1 MVAEL
6 LIRAGHNDHTV
17 VGDLLAPGGAV
28 ALHRPIDRL
37 VANAQTAAQR
47 SELAQHANLAGVPY
61 VVDPLTPML
70 QVDVDPEDTWVRRLS
85 YGRAELVSPAA
96 MGDYDKQRLV
106 AQVVECEQQLGATV
120 IVPPYLLAS
129 GPDDPAF
136 AVSIELM
143 TITARY
149 MRRNGVNLPLMT
161 IFCGTHRA
169 FAAESG
175 WRDGIDR
182 FTAAAAD
189 LGPQAVGL
197 CLTPVGDATDSYAK
211 VLRYFLTAQ
220 RVKRAGMTTLAWR
233 QGVLG
238 VGVTAAG
245 LDGYETGIGTG
256 EKADVR
262 DMIARRK
269 PRPDGQARGGG
280 SRTMVYLEPL
290 GRSVPRDVA
299 ETLLGDRSMRARLIC
314 DDERCCPHGVNS
326 MLDDPR
332 PHAVRSRARRL
343 GELAEMP
350 HRSWRLHQV
359 AREAKTAASLA
370 KRGTLILRA
379 EGLDTQLHATAQDAL
394 ARAAEFLRRDDS
406 EQLSA

>member
-1 MVAEL
+1 MAEL

-17 VGDLLAPGGAV
+17 IADLLAPGGAV

-37 VANAQTAAQR
+37 VANAQTAARR

-61 VVDPLTPML
+61 IVDPLTPLL
-70 QVDVDPEDTWVRRLS
+70 QVDVDPDDAWVRRLS
-85 YGRAELVSPAA
+85 YGRAQLISPGE
-96 MGDYDKQRLV
+96 MSDYDKQRLV
-106 AQVVECEQQLGATV
+106 AEVVESEQQLGATV
-120 IVPPYLLAS
+120 VVPPYLLAS
-129 GPDDPAF
+129 GPEDPAF
-136 AVSIELM
+136 AVSLEFM
-143 TITARY
+143 ATTARY
-149 MRRNGVNLPLMT
+149 MRRHGVNLPLLPV
-161 IFCGTHRA
+161 FCGTHRA
-169 FAAESG
+169 FAAESA

-189 LGPQAVGL
+189 LGPQTVAL
-197 CLTPVGDATDSYAK
+197 CLTPVGNATDSYAK

-238 VGVTAAG
+238 VGITAAG

-269 PRPDGQARGGG
+269 PRAGGQTRGGG
-280 SRTMVYLEPL
+280 SRPMVYLEPL

-299 ETLLGDRSMRARLIC
+299 ETLLADRNMRARLIC
-314 DDERCCPHGVNS
+314 DDETCCPHGVNS

-343 GELAEMP
+343 AALADMP

-359 AREAKTAASLA
+359 AKEAKTAAGLA
-370 KRGTLILRA
+370 KRGTLVLRA
-379 EGLDTQLHATAQDAL
+379 EGIDTKLHATAQDAL
-394 ARAAEFLRRDDS
+394 ARVAEFLRRN
-406 EQLSA
+406 EGQQLTA

>member
-1 MVAEL
+1 M
-6 LIRAGHNDHTV
+6 
-17 VGDLLAPGGAV
+17 
-28 ALHRPIDRL
+28 AL
-37 VANAQTAAQR
+37 
-47 SELAQHANLAGVPY
+47 
-61 VVDPLTPML
+61 
-70 QVDVDPEDTWVRRLS
+70 
-85 YGRAELVSPAA
+85 
-96 MGDYDKQRLV
+96 
-106 AQVVECEQQLGATV
+106 
-120 IVPPYLLAS
+120 
-129 GPDDPAF
+129 
-136 AVSIELM
+136 
-143 TITARY
+143 TARY
-149 MRRNGVNLPLMT
+149 MRRNGVNLPLMP

-175 WRDGIDR
+175 WKDGIDR

-189 LGPQAVGL
+189 LGPQAVAL

-299 ETLLGDRSMRARLIC
+299 ETLSAIAAC
-314 DDERCCPHGVNS
+314 A
-326 MLDDPR
+326 
-332 PHAVRSRARRL
+332 HA
-343 GELAEMP
+343 
-350 HRSWRLHQV
+350 
-359 AREAKTAASLA
+359 
-370 KRGTLILRA
+370 
-379 EGLDTQLHATAQDAL
+379 
-394 ARAAEFLRRDDS
+394 
-406 EQLSA
+406 

>member
-1 MVAEL
+1 MAEL

-17 VGDLLAPGGAV
+17 VADLLAPGGAV

-47 SELAQHANLAGVPY
+47 PELAQHANLAGVPY
-61 VVDPLTPML
+61 IVDPLSPML
-70 QVDVDPEDTWVRRLS
+70 QVDIDPSDSWVRRLP
-85 YGRAELVSPAA
+85 YGRAESMSPAA
-96 MGDYDKQRLV
+96 MSDYDKQLLV
-106 AQVVECEQQLGATV
+106 AEVVESEQQLGATV

-129 GPDDPAF
+129 DPRDPAF
-136 AVSIELM
+136 AVSLELM
-143 TITARY
+143 AMTAGY
-149 MRRNGVNLPLMT
+149 MRHNGVNLPLLP

-169 FAAESG
+169 FAAGSA

-197 CLTPVGDATDSYAK
+197 CLTPVGDATDSYSK

-233 QGVLG
+233 QGILG

-269 PRPDGQARGGG
+269 PRAEGQSRGGG

-332 PHAVRSRARRL
+332 PHAVRARARRL
-343 GELAEMP
+343 AALDEMP

-359 AREAKTAASLA
+359 AKEAKTAGSLA
-370 KRGTLILRA
+370 KRGTLVLRA
-379 EGLDTQLHATAQDAL
+379 EGIDTQLHATAQDAL
-394 ARAAEFLRRDDS
+394 ARVAEFLRRHAD
-406 EQLSA
+406 EQLTA

>member
-1 MVAEL
+1 MAEL

-17 VGDLLAPGGAV
+17 VADLLAPGGAV

-47 SELAQHANLAGVPY
+47 QELAQQANLAGVPY
-61 VVDPLTPML
+61 IVDPITPLL
-70 QVDVDPEDTWVRRLS
+70 QVDVDPADSWVRRLS
-85 YGRAELVSPAA
+85 YGRAESISPVA
-96 MGDYDKQRLV
+96 MSEYEKQRLV
-106 AQVVECEQQLGATV
+106 AQVVESEQQLGATV
-120 IVPPYLLAS
+120 IVPPYLLA
-129 GPDDPAF
+129 GAPEDPAF

-143 TITARY
+143 AMTARY
-149 MRRNGVNLPLMT
+149 MRHNGINLPLLP
-161 IFCGTHRA
+161 IFCGTHRG
-169 FAAESG
+169 FAAESA
-175 WRDGIDR
+175 WHEGIDR

-189 LGPQAVGL
+189 LGPQGVGL

-211 VLRYFLTAQ
+211 LLRYFLAAE
-220 RVKRAGMTTLAWR
+220 RVKGTGMTTFAWR

-256 EKADVR
+256 EKTDVR
-262 DMIARRK
+262 NMIARRK
-269 PRPDGQARGGG
+269 PRPEGQSRGGG
-280 SRTMVYLEPL
+280 SRTMVYIEPL

-299 ETLLGDRSMRARLIC
+299 ETLLGDRSMRARLLC

-326 MLDDPR
+326 MLEDPR

-343 GELAEMP
+343 AALDEMP

-359 AREAKTAASLA
+359 AKEATTAASLA
-370 KRGTLILRA
+370 KRGTLVLRA
-379 EGLDTQLHATAQDAL
+379 EGIDTQLHATAQDAL
-394 ARAAEFLRRDDS
+394 ARVAEFLRHHDD
-406 EQLSA
+406 EQLTA

>member
-1 MVAEL
+1 MAEL

-17 VGDLLAPGGAV
+17 VADLLAPGGAV

-47 SELAQHANLAGVPY
+47 HELAQHANLAGVPFII
-61 VVDPLTPML
+61 DPLTPLL
-70 QVDVDPEDTWVRRLS
+70 QVDVDPEDAWVRRLS
-85 YGRAELVSPAA
+85 YGRAEFVSAA
-96 MGDYDKQRLV
+96 GLTDYDKQRLV
-106 AQVVECEQQLGATV
+106 ADVVECEQELGATT

-129 GPDDPAF
+129 APDDPAF
-136 AVSIELM
+136 ALSLELM
-143 TITARY
+143 AATARY
-149 MRRNGVNLPLMT
+149 MRRNGVNLPLMPV
-161 IFCGTHRA
+161 FCGQHRA
-169 FAAESG
+169 FASEAAWEH
-175 WRDGIDR
+175 GIDR

-189 LGPQAVGL
+189 LGPQAVAL
-197 CLTPVGDATDSYAK
+197 CLTPAGDATDSYAK

-256 EKADVR
+256 ERADVR

-269 PRPDGQARGGG
+269 PRPHGQSRVGG

-314 DDERCCPHGVNS
+314 EDERCCPHGINS

-343 GELAEMP
+343 AALAEMP

-359 AREAKTAASLA
+359 AKEAKIAASLA

-379 EGLDTQLHATAQDAL
+379 DGLDTQLHATAQDAL
-394 ARAAEFLRRDDS
+394 ARVAEFLRRDDGQ
-406 EQLSA
+406 QLTA